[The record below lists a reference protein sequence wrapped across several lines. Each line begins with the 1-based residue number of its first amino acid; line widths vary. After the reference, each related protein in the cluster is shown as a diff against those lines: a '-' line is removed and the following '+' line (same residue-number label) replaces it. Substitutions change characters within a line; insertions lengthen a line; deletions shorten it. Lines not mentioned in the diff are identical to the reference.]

1 MEYLTHTLSN
11 GLRLVHLPST
21 SPVGYCGF
29 AIQAGTRDEEAHEH
43 GLAHFVEHMIFKG
56 TDKHFASYIL
66 NRMETVGGELNA
78 YTTKEETFIYSIF
91 LVEHFRRAL
100 DLLAEL
106 VFHSVFPEEQ
116 IPRETDVI
124 LDELHSYED
133 SPSELIFDEFEN
145 LLFEGHALGHNILGD
160 EASLQTF
167 HSDSGKDFLNRFYTP
182 SNMVFFS
189 MGNIAFDKVVAWAE
203 DALAGVAPRSPQLRR
218 MPPSALQPR
227 TLRMEKDTHQAHV
240 MIGCRGYDM
249 HDDRRI
255 ALFLLNN
262 LLGGPGMNNRLN
274 LSLREQHGLVYNVES
289 NITSYTDTGVFSI
302 YFGTDPKNLK
312 RALNLVRRELDKLC
326 AAPLSERKLQ
336 TVKRQAMGQLGVSGD
351 NKEGLFLNLGKSF
364 LHYNRFDSME
374 EVFSQIQAVSAAE
387 MQEIACA
394 LFAPENLF
402 TLIYEG

>member
-1 MEYLTHTLSN
+1 
-11 GLRLVHLPST
+11 
-21 SPVGYCGF
+21 
-29 AIQAGTRDEEAHEH
+29 
-43 GLAHFVEHMIFKG
+43 
-56 TDKHFASYIL
+56 
-66 NRMETVGGELNA
+66 
-78 YTTKEETFIYSIF
+78 
-91 LVEHFRRAL
+91 
-100 DLLAEL
+100 
-106 VFHSVFPEEQ
+106 
-116 IPRETDVI
+116 
-124 LDELHSYED
+124 
-133 SPSELIFDEFEN
+133 
-145 LLFEGHALGHNILGD
+145 
-160 EASLQTF
+160 
-167 HSDSGKDFLNRFYTP
+167 
-182 SNMVFFS
+182 
-189 MGNIAFDKVVAWAE
+189 
-203 DALAGVAPRSPQLRR
+203 
-218 MPPSALQPR
+218 
-227 TLRMEKDTHQAHV
+227 
-240 MIGCRGYDM
+240 M

-302 YFGTDPKNLK
+302 YFGTDPKNLI

-336 TVKRQAMGQLGVSGD
+336 AVKRQAMGQLGVSGD